1 MAAREIDENAALAH
15 EHAQAAVRHAGRVA
29 VARETLAITA
39 YRTGDFSLTLRELRT
54 LRRITGRNEHIAM
67 IVDSERGVG
76 RPEKALEEGTG
87 AQRDELDTAQ
97 RVQLAIAMSGARLD
111 LGQTELALAELDINE
126 LDPDLAYSWSPG
138 LFAARAAVLEDLGLT
153 DEAEEWARRA
163 DVAAEAIAQE
173 LARDDELIVEEIP
186 EMEISEMEV
195 DEDGK
200 NGTSDASAD
209 GVAPAGA
216 ETDEGAAAVVDG
228 STAPTVSAER
238 DDGPVEDAAASAA
251 EENRAVVLDAESGL
265 VQDGDSDAAETAA
278 MDPADPV
285 EHDDVIA
292 PAGGG
297 HDSADEEHGDIED
310 ESANAADDSAKG
322 ADSDAAPDPDVAVE
336 DEVSEILVEA
346 GIDEPAGA
354 DAQPAAAEAEH
365 EEQPAAGTDAQKGDE
380 RPDGALF

>member
-1 MAAREIDENAALAH
+1 MAAREIDENPALAH

-39 YRTGDFSLTLRELRT
+39 YRTGDFSLSLRELRT

-87 AQRDELDTAQ
+87 AVRDELDTAQ

-163 DVAAEAIAQE
+163 DVAADAIAQE
-173 LARDDELIVEEIP
+173 MARDDELIVDEIP
-186 EMEISEMEV
+186 EMDL
-195 DEDGK
+195 DEAGPDE
-200 NGTSDASAD
+200 TPDVSAD
-209 GVAPAGA
+209 GESPAEA
-216 ETDEGAAAVVDG
+216 EAEADDSEGGEA
-228 STAPTVSAER
+228 
-238 DDGPVEDAAASAA
+238 
-251 EENRAVVLDAESGL
+251 VLDAETGPA
-265 VQDGDSDAAETAA
+265 QDSDADAAETAA
-278 MDPADPV
+278 TDSADPA
-285 EHDDVIA
+285 ELDDVIA
-292 PAGGG
+292 PVGGG
-297 HDSADEEHGDIED
+297 PDSSDEEHSVSED
-310 ESANAADDSAKG
+310 DSANAPDGSAAG

-336 DEVSEILVEA
+336 DEMSEILVEA

-354 DAQPAAAEAEH
+354 DEQSTEPEAEH
-365 EEQPAAGTDAQKGDE
+365 DEQSAAGADAQKGDE